1 MRLLSVH
8 RVRRAGCCK
17 DQQKTRIK
25 QSDKEIRNQK
35 GCTQEVKGLGEN
47 SASNA
52 RKNPATMGMTRR
64 GAFAF
69 ENLNKF

>member
-8 RVRRAGCCK
+8 RVRQAGCCK
-17 DQQKTRIK
+17 GSTEDKNKAKQQGDPR
-25 QSDKEIRNQK
+25 EIRK
-35 GCTQEVKGLGEN
+35 DEGLGEN
-47 SASNA
+47 SVSNA
-52 RKNPATMGMTRR
+52 RKKKKTATMGMIRR